1 MKTWRPLLTVLA
13 VAAMLCS
20 LKAADPLPEPP
31 APAEPGTLIVV
42 DNAGKEQ
49 KLKSWKFAAGVR
61 TLAWFAPPAIDKD
74 AKDDVKPKG
83 EKAKPP
89 AGPEALVFREDNST
103 DFQDGILTLIPVD
116 RLRVIDYDNEKR
128 TVAIRVA
135 AGEKPADDALLTGTT
150 KYLGVNRLTI
160 EAEVDRGDMGIAEVK
175 FLSGGTEKPIRA
187 VRFAAPKPPAAAP
200 ESRPAFVVVEGKNNV
215 QKVADLQPL
224 YQFADGGE
232 RLLTQLMFKK
242 TLKIDVAKVQKLTA
256 VEGRVPEGKEM
267 DVTLKDGNSDTLTL
281 LKTITLDGKQ
291 ATLAGL
297 VGRVPAGY
305 KLFPLHTFTEIQF
318 DEYKESKPEK
328 KDDKPEKKDDKP
340 EKKDDKPEK
349 KDDKPEK
356 KDDKGK

>member
-1 MKTWRPLLTVLA
+1 MKTWRPLLTVL
-13 VAAMLCS
+13 VAAATLCS
-20 LKAADPLPEPP
+20 LNAADPLPEPP
-31 APAEPGTLIVV
+31 APAEPGTLIVI

-61 TLAWFAPPAIDKD
+61 TLAWLAPAAVDKD
-74 AKDDVKPKG
+74 AKDDAKNKG
-83 EKAKPP
+83 EKAKPS
-89 AGPEALVFREDNST
+89 AGPEALVFREENST
-103 DFQDGILTLIPVD
+103 DFQEGVLTLIPVD

-128 TVAIRVA
+128 TISVRVA
-135 AGEKPADDALLTGTT
+135 AGEKPGDDALLTGTT
-150 KYLGVNRLTI
+150 KYKEVNRLKI
-160 EAEVDRGDMGIAEVK
+160 EADVDKGDMMIATIP
-175 FLSGGTEKPIRA
+175 FFGGGTDKPIRA
-187 VRFAAPKPPAAAP
+187 IRFPAPKPPAAA
-200 ESRPAFVVVEGKNNV
+200 EAGRPAFVVVEGKNNV

-232 RLLTQLMFKK
+232 RLLPQLMFKK
-242 TLKIDVAKVQKLTA
+242 TLKIDVAKIQKLTA

-318 DEYKESKPEK
+318 DEYKEPKPEK

-340 EKKDDKPEK
+340 EKKDDKPER
-349 KDDKPEK
+349 KDTKDK
-356 KDDKGK
+356 